1 MSSGNKY
8 YAEKSRAGWGVWMVV
23 AILHIAVGEATL
35 ET

>member
-8 YAEKSRAGWGVWMVV
+8 CEEKNRTGWGVWMVV
-23 AILHIAVGEATL
+23 AILRIAVGEANL